1 MNDLK
6 LSAFTQNMKRKETD
20 LYQPVKS
27 FLERSG
33 YSVKAEVK
41 SCDLVA
47 MKYNEIIIV
56 ELKLS
61 FNLELIFQ
69 IADRQKK
76 CDSVYAALPLP
87 ENYFKSSKWKSAKTL
102 LRRLNAGLIFV
113 SENGNVQIVFHPA
126 DFDSK
131 KSRSA
136 NMKHRRAIITEF
148 ESRSFDGNTGGC
160 TRKKLM
166 TAYRESCVKIA
177 AFLKKHKKSAPKDMN
192 EIGIETRKAQMILHR
207 NYYGWFDHPEKGIY
221 TLNKLG
227 KKEYMKYLP
236 PK

>member
-1 MNDLK
+1 MNAYK
-6 LSAFTQNMKRKETD
+6 LSPFTGTMKKKETD

-27 FLERSG
+27 FLEKAG

-47 MKYNEIIIV
+47 MKNNEIIIV

-69 IADRQKK
+69 IIDRQKK

-87 ENYFKSSKWKSAKTL
+87 EDYFKNSKWKSVKNL
-102 LRRLNAGLIFV
+102 LRRLNAGLIFI

-136 NMKHRRAIITEF
+136 NMKHRRAIINEF
-148 ESRSFDGNTGGC
+148 ESRSFDGNTGGS
-160 TRKKLM
+160 TRKLM

-177 AFLKKHKKSAPKDMN
+177 AFLKKHKKAAPKDMN
-192 EIGIETRKAQMILHR
+192 EIGIETKKAQMILIR

-221 TLNKLG
+221 SLSKLG
-227 KKEYMKYLP
+227 KKEFMKYLP

>member
-1 MNDLK
+1 MNAYK
-6 LSAFTQNMKRKETD
+6 LSPFTGTMKKKETD

-27 FLERSG
+27 FLEKAG

-41 SCDLVA
+41 SCDIVA
-47 MKYNEIIIV
+47 MKNDEIIII

-69 IADRQKK
+69 IIDRQKK

-87 ENYFKSSKWKSAKTL
+87 EDYFKNSKWKSVKNL
-102 LRRLNAGLIFV
+102 LRRLNAGLIFI

-136 NMKHRRAIITEF
+136 NMKHRRAIINEF
-148 ESRSFDGNTGGC
+148 ESRSFDGNTGGS

-177 AFLKKHKKSAPKDMN
+177 AFLKKHKKAAPKDMN
-192 EIGIETRKAQMILHR
+192 EIGIETKKAQMILIR

-221 TLNKLG
+221 SLSKLG
-227 KKEYMKYLP
+227 KKEFMKYLP

>member
-1 MNDLK
+1 MLK
-6 LSAFTQNMKRKETD
+6 NLRHRKNMKKKETD
-20 LYQPVKS
+20 LYQPVKI
-27 FLERSG
+27 FLEKAG

-41 SCDLVA
+41 SCDIVA
-47 MKYNEIIIV
+47 IKKDEIIII

-69 IADRQKK
+69 IIDRQKK

-87 ENYFKSSKWKSAKTL
+87 EDYFKNSKWKSVKNL

-113 SENGNVQIVFHPA
+113 SDNGNVQIVFHPA

-136 NMKHRRAIITEF
+136 NMKHRRAIINEF
-148 ESRSFDGNTGGC
+148 ESRSFDGNTGGS

-177 AFLKKHKKSAPKDMN
+177 AFLKKHKKAAPKDMN
-192 EIGIETRKAQMILHR
+192 EIGIETKKAQMILNR
-207 NYYGWFDHPEKGIY
+207 NYYGWFDHPGKGIY
-221 TLNKLG
+221 SLSKLG
-227 KKEYMKYLP
+227 KKEFMKYLP

>member
-1 MNDLK
+1 MLK
-6 LSAFTQNMKRKETD
+6 NLRHRKNMKKKETD
-20 LYQPVKS
+20 LYQPVKN
-27 FLERSG
+27 FLEKAG

-41 SCDLVA
+41 SCDIVA
-47 MKYNEIIIV
+47 MKNDEIVII

-69 IADRQKK
+69 IIDRQKK
-76 CDSVYAALPLP
+76 CDTVYAALPLP
-87 ENYFKSSKWKSAKTL
+87 EDYFKNSKWKSVKNL

-113 SENGNVQIVFHPA
+113 SDNGNVQIVFHPA

-136 NMKHRRAIITEF
+136 NMKHRRAIINEF
-148 ESRSFDGNTGGC
+148 ESRSFDGNTGGS

-177 AFLKKHKKSAPKDMN
+177 AFLKKHKKAAPKDMN
-192 EIGIETRKAQMILHR
+192 EIGIETKKAQMILHR

-221 TLNKLG
+221 SLSKIG
-227 KKEYMKYLP
+227 KKEFIKYLP

>member
-1 MNDLK
+1 MQKTYRIDK
-6 LSAFTQNMKRKETD
+6 TMKKKETD

-27 FLERSG
+27 YLEKAG

-41 SCDLVA
+41 SCDIVA
-47 MKYNEIIIV
+47 MKNDEIIIV

-69 IADRQKK
+69 IIDRQKK

-87 ENYFKSSKWKSAKTL
+87 EDLFKNSKWKSVKAL
-102 LRRLNAGLIFV
+102 LRRLNTGLIFI
-113 SENGNVQIVFHPA
+113 SESRNVQIVFHPA
-126 DFDSK
+126 EFDSK

-136 NMKHRRAIITEF
+136 NMKHRRAIINEF
-148 ESRSFDGNTGGC
+148 ESRSFDGNTGGS

-177 AFLKKHKKSAPKDMN
+177 VFLKKHKKAAPKDMK
-192 EIGIETRKAQMILHR
+192 EIGIETKKAQMILNR
-207 NYYGWFDHPEKGIY
+207 NYYGWFEHPENGIY
-221 TLNKLG
+221 TLSKLG
-227 KKEYMKYLP
+227 RKEYTKYLP

>member
-1 MNDLK
+1 
-6 LSAFTQNMKRKETD
+6 MKKKETD

-27 FLERSG
+27 FLEKAG

-41 SCDLVA
+41 SCDIVA
-47 MKYNEIIIV
+47 MKNDEIIIV

-69 IADRQKK
+69 IIDRQKK

-87 ENYFKSSKWKSAKTL
+87 EDYFKNTKWKSVKNL

-126 DFDSK
+126 EFDSK

-136 NMKHRRAIITEF
+136 NMKHRRAIINEF
-148 ESRSFDGNTGGC
+148 ESRSFDGNTGGS

-177 AFLKKHKKSAPKDMN
+177 AFLKKHKTAAPKDMN
-192 EIGIETRKAQMILHR
+192 GIGIGTKKAQMILIR
-207 NYYGWFDHPEKGIY
+207 NYYGWFDHPEKGTY
-221 TLNKLG
+221 CLSKLG
-227 KKEYMKYLP
+227 KKEYSKYLP

>member
-1 MNDLK
+1 MLK
-6 LSAFTQNMKRKETD
+6 NLRRRKIMKKKETD

-27 FLERSG
+27 FLEKSG
-33 YSVKAEVK
+33 YNVKAEVK
-41 SCDLVA
+41 SCDIVA
-47 MKYNEIIIV
+47 MKNDEIIII

-69 IADRQKK
+69 IIDRQKK

-87 ENYFKSSKWKSAKTL
+87 EDYFKNSKWKSVKNL
-102 LRRLNAGLIFV
+102 LRRLNAGLIFI

-136 NMKHRRAIITEF
+136 NMKHRRAIINEF
-148 ESRSFDGNTGGC
+148 ESRSFDGNTGGS

-177 AFLKKHKKSAPKDMN
+177 AFLKKHKKASPKDMN
-192 EIGIETRKAQMILHR
+192 EIGIETKKAQMILIR
-207 NYYGWFDHPEKGIY
+207 NYYGWFDHPENGIY
-221 TLNKLG
+221 CLSKLG
-227 KKEYMKYLP
+227 KKEFLKYLP

>member
-1 MNDLK
+1 MLK
-6 LSAFTQNMKRKETD
+6 NLRRRKIMKKKETD

-27 FLERSG
+27 FLEKSG
-33 YSVKAEVK
+33 YNVKAEVK
-41 SCDLVA
+41 SCDIVA
-47 MKYNEIIIV
+47 MKNDEIIII

-69 IADRQKK
+69 IIDRQKK

-87 ENYFKSSKWKSAKTL
+87 EDYFKNSKWKSVKNL
-102 LRRLNAGLIFV
+102 LRRLNAGLIFI

-136 NMKHRRAIITEF
+136 NMKHRRAIINEF
-148 ESRSFDGNTGGC
+148 ESRSFDGNTGGS

-166 TAYRESCVKIA
+166 TAYRESCVLYDSLTADGQEA
-177 AFLKKHKKSAPKDMN
+177 AVKAGSYLLA
-192 EIGIETRKAQMILHR
+192 IGQPVDAFEWIPVE
-207 NYYGWFDHPEKGIY
+207 
-221 TLNKLG
+221 
-227 KKEYMKYLP
+227 
-236 PK
+236 